1 MPTSPTLQDVP
12 VPLTE
17 RDLQEADRLVPAL
30 AQSDLGRNTEVTR
43 ELVLRLAL
51 RRGLEELDQ
60 VVRRERH

>member
-1 MPTSPTLQDVP
+1 MATSPTLHDVP

-17 RDLQEADRLVPAL
+17 RDLREADRLVPAL
-30 AQSDLGRNTEVTR
+30 ARSDLGQNTTVTR